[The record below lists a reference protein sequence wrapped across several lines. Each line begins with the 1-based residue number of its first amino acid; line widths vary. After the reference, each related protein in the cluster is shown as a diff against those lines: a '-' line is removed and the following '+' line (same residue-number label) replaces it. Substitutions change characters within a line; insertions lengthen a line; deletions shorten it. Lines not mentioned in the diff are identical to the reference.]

1 MTFLLAGDS
10 STGKAVVKAATRGRR
25 EVERRRE
32 GILPATGGLAAGV
45 TADTMY
51 RGR

>member
-1 MTFLLAGDS
+1 MLAGES
-10 STGKAVVKAATRGRR
+10 WRVGEAVVTAMTNKRR